1 MATNLECPDEDY
13 IDMELCSSSSL
24 NFVNSSQKCR
34 DFEFQMSSI
43 CREKDT
49 TTSPADELFY
59 KGKLLPLHLPPR
71 LQMVQTLL
79 STTSGDGAAIKEGSF
94 PFISSCSTA
103 PCTNTNTPLDSC
115 NITPSESCRVSC
127 ELNPDDYF
135 FEWSTELSSFIK
147 NNYNHHPK
155 KSWTSK
161 KLKFIKHS
169 ILGSKLKASR
179 AYLKSLFSKSA
190 HSEAEILSKNEN
202 FSNKYFK
209 VAKKNPTIGSIINIE
224 KEGIEDN
231 VHRRSFS
238 SAIKRHSPTK
248 CLSSYSSN
256 SSSSSSSFSYNLN
269 NGHEL
274 NFLKR
279 SSSAPENESSI
290 EAAIAHCKKSRQLP
304 DSRNAS
310 SDSAFCT
317 FSDSKIADGEDREKS
332 SFVLAGPSLFGY
344 K

>member
-13 IDMELCSSSSL
+13 IDMELCSSSL
-24 NFVNSSQKCR
+24 NFANSSPKSR
-34 DFEFQMSSI
+34 DFEFQMSSV
-43 CREKDT
+43 CSEKDT

-71 LQMVQTLL
+71 LQMVQSLL
-79 STTSGDGAAIKEGSF
+79 STTSSGGGATNKEGSF
-94 PFISSCSTA
+94 PFVSSCSTA

-115 NITPSESCRVSC
+115 NISPSESCRVSC
-127 ELNPDDYF
+127 ELNPDEYF

-147 NNYNHHPK
+147 NNHNRHPK

-161 KLKFIKHS
+161 RLKFFKHS
-169 ILGSKLKASR
+169 ILGTKLKASR

-190 HSEAEILSKNEN
+190 CSEAETLPKTEN

-209 VAKKNPTIGSIINIE
+209 VAQKNPTIGSIIENIE
-224 KEGIEDN
+224 KERIEDN

-248 CLSSYSSN
+248 CLSSSSSN
-256 SSSSSSSFSYNLN
+256 SSSASSSFSYNLN
-269 NGHEL
+269 NVHEL
-274 NFLKR
+274 HLLKR
-279 SSSAPENESSI
+279 SSSAPENEGSI

-304 DSRNAS
+304 DSINAS
-310 SDSAFCT
+310 RDSAFCK
-317 FSDSKIADGEDREKS
+317 FSDSKIADDEDREKS
-332 SFVLAGPSLFGY
+332 LVLC
-344 K
+344 

>member
-1 MATNLECPDEDY
+1 MATDLECPDEDY

-24 NFVNSSQKCR
+24 NFANSSPKR
-34 DFEFQMSSI
+34 REFEFQMSSI

-59 KGKLLPLHLPPR
+59 RGKLLPLHLPPR

-79 STTSGDGAAIKEGSF
+79 CPNSGDGATTKKGSF

-115 NITPSESCRVSC
+115 NISPSESCRVSC
-127 ELNPDDYF
+127 ELNPDEYF

-147 NNYNHHPK
+147 NNHNHHPK

-161 KLKFIKHS
+161 KLKFTEHS

-179 AYLKSLFSKSA
+179 AYLKSLFRKSA
-190 HSEAEILSKNEN
+190 CSEAEILSKNEK

-209 VAKKNPTIGSIINIE
+209 VAKKNPTIGSIINSIE

-231 VHRRSFS
+231 VYKRSFS
-238 SAIKRHSPTK
+238 SAIRRHSPTK
-248 CLSSYSSN
+248 CLSSSSSSN
-256 SSSSSSSFSYNLN
+256 SSSASSSFSYNLN
-269 NGHEL
+269 YVHEL
-274 NFLKR
+274 HLLKR
-279 SSSAPENESSI
+279 SSSAPENEGSI
-290 EAAIAHCKKSRQLP
+290 EAAIAYCKKS
-304 DSRNAS
+304 
-310 SDSAFCT
+310 
-317 FSDSKIADGEDREKS
+317 
-332 SFVLAGPSLFGY
+332 
-344 K
+344 